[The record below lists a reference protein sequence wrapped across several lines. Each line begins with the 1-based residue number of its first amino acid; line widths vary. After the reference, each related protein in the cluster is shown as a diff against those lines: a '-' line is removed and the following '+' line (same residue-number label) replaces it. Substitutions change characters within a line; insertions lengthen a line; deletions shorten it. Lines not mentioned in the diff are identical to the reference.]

1 MIEKNIFFF
10 RIADVTGQILNSLY
24 VWSIVSDRN
33 IFNTGFQ
40 LICPIKLDHFRC
52 FPDIFPDIFR
62 RFLPARWWRPDADGT
77 KRCRIGIHI
86 VQYSFCMICSLTRIL
101 DSITDAFYG
110 FPSWI
115 PAEKMSLKAGW
126 SVIQSINDT
135 ATLITDGFDLS

>member
-1 MIEKNIFFF
+1 MVEKNIFFF
-10 RIADVTGQILNSLY
+10 RIADVTGYILNSLY
-24 VWSIVSDRN
+24 VYSIVSDRN

-86 VQYSFCMICSLTRIL
+86 VQYSFCMICSLTCIL
-101 DSITDAFYG
+101 DTG
-110 FPSWI
+110 
-115 PAEKMSLKAGW
+115 
-126 SVIQSINDT
+126 N
-135 ATLITDGFDLS
+135 ATLRKRRLRLHRWPTGLVRCVFRSL